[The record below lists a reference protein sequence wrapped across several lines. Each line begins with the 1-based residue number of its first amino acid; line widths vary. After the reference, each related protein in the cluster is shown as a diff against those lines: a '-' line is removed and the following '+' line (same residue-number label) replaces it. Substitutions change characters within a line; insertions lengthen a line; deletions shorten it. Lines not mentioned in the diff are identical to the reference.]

1 MLNHIAQSSSKLQ
14 TISASTNGKTSFLNL
29 KKRNPFY
36 HNININNHDSKDYDR
51 NENIQC
57 NNINERT
64 ISLASLA
71 AKHLRISTPSP
82 LLEFNTSSYR
92 SDFDFLSAFGIL
104 KSVPSPSNKIFSNKK
119 RYILFNPPTP
129 KTNIL
134 DEQYYIYKH
143 KFGDKKANKND
154 FIIMPTGFVSDYLNE
169 DMEIYE
175 DDV

>member
-1 MLNHIAQSSSKLQ
+1 MLNHIVQSSSRLQ
-14 TISASTNGKTSFLNL
+14 TISASTNGITSFLNL
-29 KKRNPFY
+29 RKRNPFY
-36 HNININNHDSKDYDR
+36 YNININNYKDYDR

-64 ISLASLA
+64 ISLA

-82 LLEFNTSSYR
+82 LLEFKTSKTFSFR
-92 SDFDFLSAFGIL
+92 SDYDFLSAFGIL

-119 RYILFNPPTP
+119 RYILFNPPSP
-129 KTNIL
+129 KSNIL
-134 DEQYYIYKH
+134 DEQYYINKH

-154 FIIMPTGFVSDYLNE
+154 FIIMPTVFISDYMNE

-175 DDV
+175 DDG